1 MPKPPRPANDQ
12 GETLI
17 ELIIAIAIMGI
28 AVVAI
33 VGGIGTS
40 ILMSDVH
47 RKQATAGAYVRDYA
61 EKVESYIAGTGYTSC
76 APASTYAPSTVGF
89 TLPSGG
95 YGAAASA
102 ALSWTGSAWVAC
114 SADNGYQ
121 KVTLTISTSDGRASE
136 SLNVILRRPCRVSD
150 WASSPCS

>member
-1 MPKPPRPANDQ
+1 MPRRPHPANDQ

-33 VGGIGTS
+33 VSGIATS

-61 EKVESYIAGTGYTSC
+61 EKVESYVAGTGYTPC
-76 APASTYAPSTVGF
+76 ASASTYTPSTVGF
-89 TLPSGG
+89 AVPSGG
-95 YGAAASA
+95 YSATASA
-102 ALSWTGSAWVAC
+102 AQSWNGSAWVAC

-121 KVTLTISTSDGRASE
+121 KVMLTVSNGGRASE